1 MNKIAIFAAAVVA
14 VAMTGCSCWCPK
26 DDNCMKTNHDI
37 KATVTPDAVSFNQA
51 VVLPVK
57 EAFRPVY
64 TAGTKRI
71 SVTGKGMTRDQAFNE
86 AVSKACLEYN
96 CDMLAAAKAVVT
108 KITHPYWI
116 FFSYETYQVH
126 LSGMPIT
133 MTALAKEAYV
143 APVAKPVAPVVKPV
157 VVECKGKACQPAAM
171 VTLSNIK
178 LQMTADGATSS
189 KVAVKV
195 PGECKK

>member
-1 MNKIAIFAAAVVA
+1 
-14 VAMTGCSCWCPK
+14 
-26 DDNCMKTNHDI
+26 MKTNHDI

-96 CDMLAAAKAVVT
+96 CDMLASAKAVVS

-133 MTALAKEAYV
+133 MTGLSKEAYV